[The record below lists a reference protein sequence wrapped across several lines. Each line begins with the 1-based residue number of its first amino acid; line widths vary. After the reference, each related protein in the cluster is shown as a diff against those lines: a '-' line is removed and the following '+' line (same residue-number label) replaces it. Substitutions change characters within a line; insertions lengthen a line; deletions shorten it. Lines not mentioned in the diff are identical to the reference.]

1 MALSAGAVVAQF
13 DGDFKGLNKGLQ
25 QAQSKIDGFTGNLA
39 NAGKRIGAVFAGI
52 GTAALN
58 ASKIVGVAGGA
69 FAVFGV
75 KTASDMQALSSS
87 FETLTGSAEAGRK
100 VFMDLKKMGA
110 ATPFEIGDLAKATQT
125 MLSFG
130 LSVQDSQKFL
140 TILGDVSL
148 GNKEKL
154 SGLSLAFAQVQST
167 GKLMGQDLL
176 QMINQGFNPLNIISQ
191 KTGKSIGVLKEEM
204 ADGKIT
210 AQMVADAFETATKE
224 GGLFYKGMERGS
236 KTLSGTF
243 STLMD
248 NVKNMAAGLVGLADD
263 GTIAEN
269 SLLSLVQNGVN
280 KLNEALGNVNWVG
293 VSNSIRD
300 ALVKAPELA
309 GQAMNK
315 LLDFIKPFIP
325 FLTALGATLLYLATQ
340 ALAAFRYAWE
350 QLRQPVMDLWKTIKD
365 FWVAIQPILM
375 GLGVILVTVVLP
387 IVQMVFATIIQIIR
401 GAVIGIT
408 GLLNGLSGVF
418 NVVFGTIAGIMTG
431 DFSGAVEGFKQI
443 FRGLGQWMWGAINI
457 VISPFRGLIDGIR
470 NTVRGIDF
478 FRIAVEWMNSL
489 ISGIRSR
496 ASGIGGAIKQS
507 IKNILPEGVRKLIP
521 GFADGVRNFSG
532 GLAVVGERGPELVNL
547 PKGADVFSNE
557 ESRRMTASG
566 GGITIETMNIKSGV
580 DWELG
585 ASYMAQKLRLS

>member
-25 QAQSKIDGFTGNLA
+25 QAQSKIDKFTGGFT

-52 GTAALN
+52 GSAALN

-69 FAVFGV
+69 FAVFGI

-130 LSVQDSQKFL
+130 ISVQDSQKFL

-204 ADGKIT
+204 SDGKIT

-280 KLNEALGNVNWVG
+280 KLNEALGAVNWVG

-300 ALVKAPELA
+300 SLVKAPELA

-315 LLDFIKPFIP
+315 LLEFIKPFMP
-325 FLTALGATLLYLATQ
+325 FLTVLGGILLYLATQ
-340 ALAAFRYAWE
+340 ALAAFR
-350 QLRQPVMDLWKTIKD
+350 
-365 FWVAIQPILM
+365 
-375 GLGVILVTVVLP
+375 
-387 IVQMVFATIIQIIR
+387 
-401 GAVIGIT
+401 
-408 GLLNGLSGVF
+408 
-418 NVVFGTIAGIMTG
+418 
-431 DFSGAVEGFKQI
+431 
-443 FRGLGQWMWGAINI
+443 
-457 VISPFRGLIDGIR
+457 
-470 NTVRGIDF
+470 
-478 FRIAVEWMNSL
+478 
-489 ISGIRSR
+489 
-496 ASGIGGAIKQS
+496 
-507 IKNILPEGVRKLIP
+507 
-521 GFADGVRNFSG
+521 
-532 GLAVVGERGPELVNL
+532 
-547 PKGADVFSNE
+547 
-557 ESRRMTASG
+557 
-566 GGITIETMNIKSGV
+566 
-580 DWELG
+580 
-585 ASYMAQKLRLS
+585 